1 MFSSAGR
8 RCLLGGCEVVSLVLD
23 DRSVEVALMG
33 KKWVLVVLG
42 FWEVGVYCWERK
54 VGGDRSKA
62 AIVERE
68 RERESQIQ
76 RPVWGNINKPN

>member
-1 MFSSAGR
+1 M
-8 RCLLGGCEVVSLVLD
+8 SLVLDD

-42 FWEVGVYCWERK
+42 FGEVGGYWERK
-54 VGGDRSKA
+54 AGGDRSKA

-68 RERESQIQ
+68 RESRIQ
-76 RPVWGNINKPN
+76 RPVWGNISLTEY